1 MILVVGLFISIGVAM
16 MEKFINSKTM
26 KRKVNEVQI
35 IEQPLEMV
43 RGYITDYFKSNDLRF
58 KNDQV
63 NELKG
68 FLDASLII
76 IQEYDETFVEEN

>member
-1 MILVVGLFISIGVAM
+1 
-16 MEKFINSKTM
+16 M

>member
-1 MILVVGLFISIGVAM
+1 M

-43 RGYITDYFKSNDLRF
+43 RGYITDYFKNNGLRF

-63 NELKG
+63 NELKE

-76 IQEYDETFVEEN
+76 IQEYDETFVETT